1 MLVFA
6 DCESHQAA
14 AACQEVLELPPV
26 LPLVPVRHLTG
37 ARWSRSGQAS
47 ACGYGATV
55 SIRSD
60 VFIHSF
66 IKSTSSWARPG
77 SQSEQRC
84 ERMSGGVST

>member
-26 LPLVPVRHLTG
+26 LPLVPVRQLTG
-37 ARWSRSGQAS
+37 ARWSSSGQAS
-47 ACGYGATV
+47 ACGAAV

-60 VFIHSF
+60 VQMTRPELKLVNVHLSLVFSDR
-66 IKSTSSWARPG
+66 KVLNSSLG
-77 SQSEQRC
+77 C
-84 ERMSGGVST
+84 